1 MLLCLG
7 ALLALF
13 LTPLSLAARLALSV
27 SLCNFAPVASVL
39 YRGWQRRRFY
49 APLQAIVLYH
59 VYFLGRFYALYKLVF
74 FRSFPFGALR
84 LKPKS

>member
-7 ALLALF
+7 ALLTLLIA
-13 LTPLSLAARLALSV
+13 PLPLAVRLAVAVGLFD
-27 SLCNFAPVASVL
+27 LAPVASVL
-39 YRGWQRRRFY
+39 YRAWQCKRFY

-59 VYFLGRFYALYKLVF
+59 VYFLGRFYALYKLMLCRKF
-74 FRSFPFGALR
+74 AFGALR